1 MIRDPRVAFDLLF
14 GAGGTPEERARRRRT
29 SSSIL
34 DWITEDMARMRRQLG
49 PNDYVRLDRYLDNV
63 REIERRIQA
72 IEVQN
77 STGEERELPGA
88 PAGVPDSFTEHME
101 LMFDLQALAFQ
112 SDMTRVFSFKTGRDA
127 SSRVYPESGTDT
139 PFHPASHHGGREAA
153 ILDFAV
159 INKYHVSMLP
169 YFLQRLKDIDEGGT
183 DLLEKTMIIFG
194 SPMAD
199 GNVHNHRRAP
209 LVVLGKANGKLEGN
223 KHLKAPD
230 GTPMANA
237 MLSMMHVLGHD
248 DLDSFGDSTG
258 EFSLNM
264 SQAASPDR

>member
-1 MIRDPRVAFDLLF
+1 
-14 GAGGTPEERARRRRT
+14 
-29 SSSIL
+29 S
-34 DWITEDMARMRRQLG
+34 
-49 PNDYVRLDRYLDNV
+49 
-63 REIERRIQA
+63 
-72 IEVQN
+72 
-77 STGEERELPGA
+77 
-88 PAGVPDSFTEHME
+88 EHMR
-101 LMFDLQALAFQ
+101 LMFDLQALAFA

-127 SSRVYPESGTDT
+127 SSRVYPESGTET

-209 LVVLGKANGKLEGN
+209 LIVLGHANGKLEGN
-223 KHLKAPD
+223 VHLRAPD

-237 MLSMMHVLGHD
+237 MLSMMHALGHD
-248 DLDSFGDSTG
+248 DMEDFGDSTG
-258 EFSLNM
+258 ELPLN
-264 SQAASPDR
+264 APVATRPDQ